1 MTLVLTGKGL
11 VLGGWPSKLEVIWVL
26 GIYTSYLHE
35 CSGWNKI
42 PYITALAQ
50 PFLSVL
56 KQKPP
61 IWSPLFLRVVSPQ
74 NLANC
79 WCSEFRPS
87 YLRKATSA
95 TWHFWHLS
103 WWHVSAQEVS
113 DRWRGF
119 GHSYETPKKS
129 NPGTKPPR
137 WSPNPDR
144 YEWRCGASIQMGN
157 WELCFNPIFWGVIFL
172 LITGFRPTLY
182 SNGGGNS

>member
-87 YLRKATSA
+87 YLRRLPVPRDISGTCPDGTFQRRKWVIDGAVLDT
-95 TWHFWHLS
+95 H
-103 WWHVSAQEVS
+103 
-113 DRWRGF
+113 
-119 GHSYETPKKS
+119 
-129 NPGTKPPR
+129 TKPPK
-137 WSPNPDR
+137 NQTLGLNHQG
-144 YEWRCGASIQMGN
+144 GAPT
-157 WELCFNPIFWGVIFL
+157 PIVMNGGVGPPFKWA
-172 LITGFRPTLY
+172 TESYVSTPFFGELY
-182 SNGGGNS
+182 SYL